1 MNERIKELV
10 AMGASAAVNC
20 HPCMEHHLA
29 LCRKH
34 GATPE
39 DIAAALEV
47 GLMVNRGA
55 HAKTRALVASLG
67 LGGDAAATAGGCCG

>member
-10 AMGASAAVNC
+10 AIGASAAVNC
-20 HPCMEHHLA
+20 HACMEHHLA

-39 DIAAALEV
+39 DIAAAVEV

-55 HAKTRALVASLG
+55 HAKTRAVVGSLG
-67 LGGDAAATAGGCCG
+67 TGKAATAGGCCG